1 MKKAFLLIACLIASG
16 LFLYLAGCISAV
28 TAKDSV
34 DDAAQ
39 KSSFNFV
46 FKYGVTAGNELDT
59 FHGTFTKD
67 MVMDPAI
74 TIELVLSAEEMDS
87 VYQKMAEIDF
97 FNYPDE
103 FSVDVP
109 EGAIKTEVAPY
120 STYSFR
126 VTYGGKTKELLW
138 HDKITNSDEKAD
150 KLKELINLI
159 RNIVESKEEY
169 KNLPEPGSGYL

>member
-1 MKKAFLLIACLIASG
+1 MKKVLLLILASLCLVVSGCVSIA
-16 LFLYLAGCISAV
+16 
-28 TAKDSV
+28 TAQETGSDTPEKPG
-34 DDAAQ
+34 
-39 KSSFNFV
+39 FNFI
-46 FKYGVTAGNELDT
+46 FKYGVTGRNTLDT

-74 TIELVLSAEEMDS
+74 TIGLVLSAEEMDS
-87 VYQKMAEIDF
+87 VYQKMTEIDF
-97 FNYPDE
+97 FNYPDK

-109 EGAIKTEVAPY
+109 EGEIKGEVTPY
-120 STYSFR
+120 STYFFR

-138 HDKITNSDEKAD
+138 HDKITNSDERAD

-169 KNLPEPGSGYL
+169 KNLPEAGSGYL